1 MSSILKV
8 DTIQN
13 TGGTTGLTIDSS
25 GRPLTP
31 ARPAFKAYSSLTG
44 WQSFGG
50 TSFVKMPFNSVQH
63 NIGTHYDTSNYKF
76 VAPCN
81 GVYYFYAQ
89 FFHDGNSHGQ
99 INIKENGSTEHAF
112 GHNSNQGDT
121 VHTTVTLELTANDYI
136 ETFGK
141 ISNSDTTDWYAYPSY
156 SYFCGYLIG

>member
-76 VAPCN
+76 VVPCN

>member
-1 MSSILKV
+1 MSSVLKV
-8 DTIQN
+8 DEIQN
-13 TGGTTGLTIDSS
+13 TSGTTGLTIDSS
-25 GRPLTP
+25 GRLLTP

-50 TSFVKMPFNSVQH
+50 TGFVKMPFNNVQH

-76 VAPCN
+76 VVPCN

-89 FFHDGNSHGQ
+89 FYHDANSHGQ
-99 INIKENGSTEHAF
+99 MIIKENNSTEHAF
-112 GHNSNQGDT
+112 SDNSNQGDT
-121 VHTTVTLELTANDYI
+121 VHTTVTLELTVNDYI

-156 SYFCGYLIG
+156 SFFCGYLIG

>member
-76 VAPCN
+76 VVPCN

-89 FFHDGNSHGQ
+89 FYHDGNTHGQ
-99 INIKENGSTEHAF
+99 MIIKENGSTEHAF
-112 GHNSNQGDT
+112 SDNSNQGDT
-121 VHTTVTLELTANDYI
+121 VHTTVTLELTVNDYI